1 LRHRLR
7 AFFAGHYD
15 DASSWAEKAVRL
27 RPTWLTAVRGAAA
40 SHALAGRLDEARKHM
55 TRMRELDPALC
66 ISNLKDL
73 LPLRREGDFAKCAEA
88 LRKAGL
94 PE

>member
-1 LRHRLR
+1 MGEGSRWICIRPVRFAARLSALSTTCFR
-7 AFFAGHYD
+7 
-15 DASSWAEKAVRL
+15 SRIAV
-27 RPTWLTAVRGAAA
+27 
-40 SHALAGRLDEARKHM
+40 AGRLAEAAKFM
-55 TRMRELDPALC
+55 ARMRELDPVLR

-73 LPLRREGDFAKCAEA
+73 LPLRRVEDFAKWAEA